1 MEVTTLKELPRLQG
15 SKYIQSQTEGIFN
28 KVLSQLKEG
37 RRVLFSGTPCQVA
50 ALKTFLG
57 QRYGEQLL
65 TVDCVCHG
73 VMSTA
78 VYHHYLHY
86 LEQRY
91 QKTIKAFNFRDKTN
105 GWHNSDITA
114 TFSDG
119 RAFRQ
124 PTAQNALMR
133 GFIKNIYT
141 RPSCAQCRFKNL
153 TSGSDLTL
161 CDFWGSAELGRRYN
175 DELGISIVSINT
187 AAGRALFKAIK
198 PALKGLKKVSRD
210 LAYAYNES
218 MSTSALPHEQARSF
232 WKEYEQTDFDELID
246 RLAPY
251 VPPAPIQPEKW
262 HRQLLYQFKVTLYR
276 IINQIRKP

>member
-15 SKYIQSQTEGIFN
+15 SKYIQSQTGSIFN
-28 KVLSQLKEG
+28 KVLDRLKEG

-50 ALKTFLG
+50 ALKSFLG
-57 QRYGEQLL
+57 KRYSEQLF

-91 QKTIKAFNFRDKTN
+91 QKEVKTFNFRDKTN

-114 TFSDG
+114 LFSDG
-119 RAFRQ
+119 QEFRQ

-133 GFIKNIYT
+133 GFIKNVYT

-161 CDFWGSAELGRRYN
+161 CDFWGSGELGRRYN

-187 AAGRALFKAIK
+187 AAGRTLFKAIK
-198 PALKGLKKVSRD
+198 PALKGVKRVSRS
-210 LAYAYNES
+210 LAYVYNES
-218 MSTSALPHEQARSF
+218 VSTCALPHEQASLF
-232 WKEYEQTDFDELID
+232 WRVYEQTDFNQLID
-246 RLAPY
+246 QLAPY
-251 VPPAPIQPEKW
+251 IPPAPIQPEKW
-262 HRQLLYQFKVTLYR
+262 HRRLLYHLKVTIYQA
-276 IINQIRKP
+276 INRIRKP